1 MMGLSFVCFE
11 CIGKTIISP
20 LADKAHE
27 YINETEVSNDN
38 KWQRREYKP
47 QNMKTGGN
55 KKAAATT
62 WETICGDYCH

>member
-1 MMGLSFVCFE
+1 MGLSFVFSNVLE
-11 CIGKTIISP
+11 KNIISP

-38 KWQRREYKP
+38 KWQRREHKP

-62 WETICGDYCH
+62 WETICGDD